1 MAYMTD
7 RKRATGNGASKSGTE
22 HHWHMMVSSVAL
34 IVLIPLFVFTFGGA
48 LGSSYE
54 EAVAY
59 YARPWPALV
68 AALTILVAMYHFRGG
83 VQVLIED
90 YVHGL
95 ARKVLIIGAICLA
108 YGAAAAGLLAV
119 IRLAL

>member
-1 MAYMTD
+1 MAFMTD
-7 RKRATGNGASKSGTE
+7 RKRATGNGSAKTGTE
-22 HHWHMMVSSVAL
+22 HHWHMMISSAAL

-48 LGSSYE
+48 LGSSYDD
-54 EAVAY
+54 AIAY

-68 AALTILVAMYHFRGG
+68 AALTILVTMYHFRGG

-95 ARKVLIIGAICLA
+95 ARKVLIIAMICLA
-108 YGAAAAGLLAV
+108 YGAAVAGLLAIV
-119 IRLAL
+119 RLAL